1 VVVGTVTRPVRL
13 DEHGYRATLAI
24 ERVLAGDV
32 GDEPKVAI
40 GWEEFDVERG
50 SRFDDGERVLL
61 ALEPVPGQTLWV
73 RRFPHRKGFVIGARF
88 GAYLR
93 APDPATTNLLGAY
106 LRLDPPSRRSQPG
119 VTDLALLVAGGH
131 PVLAEA
137 AVARLRTIPGLA
149 GKLAGG
155 SGRALAQAL
164 SDPGRPSDVRE
175 ALLGL
180 AGERRLEALRPVIA
194 PLAIPSDPLEAPA
207 LTALALLDDGI
218 PAEEV
223 AELLG
228 RQQEAVRLVAVVHG
242 ADAISDAR
250 LATLLRNDPAAE
262 VRAAAV
268 ANLLRRSRFDALDEA
283 TPALFDPEGAV
294 RSEAALQ
301 IAALGPE
308 VVPTLAALVPGR
320 TAEDLTGVLAA
331 LRWAGDDGVSVLQ
344 DIIDNHPD
352 KKVRNLALVTLGRAP
367 KH

>member
-1 VVVGTVTRPVRL
+1 VVVGTVTQPIRL

-32 GDEPKVAI
+32 ADETKVAI
-40 GWEEFDVERG
+40 GWEEFAVERG
-50 SRFDDGERVLL
+50 SRFADGERVLL

-106 LRLDPPSRRSQPG
+106 LRLDPSSRQAEPG

-131 PVLAEA
+131 PILAEA
-137 AVARLRTIPGLA
+137 AVTRLRTIPGLA
-149 GKLAGG
+149 GKLAAGG
-155 SGRALAQAL
+155 RQALAQAL
-164 SDPGRPSDVRE
+164 ADPDRPPELRE

-180 AGERRLEALRPVIA
+180 AGERRLEALRPLIA
-194 PLAIPSDPLEAPA
+194 PLAAPGAPLEAPA

-218 PAEEV
+218 PADEV

-228 RQQEAVRLVAVVHG
+228 REQEAVRLVAVVHG

-250 LATLLRNDPAAE
+250 FAALLRNDPAAE

-268 ANLLRRSRFDALDEA
+268 ANLLRRSRLDALDEA
-283 TPALFDPEGAV
+283 TPALFDPDGAV
-294 RSEAALQ
+294 RGEAALQ

-320 TAEDLTGVLAA
+320 SAEDLTGVLTA
-331 LRWAGDDGVSVLQ
+331 LRWAGDDGVRVLQ
-344 DIIDNHPD
+344 DIIDDHPD
-352 KKVRNLALVTLGRAP
+352 KGVRNLARLTLGRAP
-367 KH
+367 QH

>member
-1 VVVGTVTRPVRL
+1 V
-13 DEHGYRATLAI
+13 
-24 ERVLAGDV
+24 
-32 GDEPKVAI
+32 
-40 GWEEFDVERG
+40 
-50 SRFDDGERVLL
+50 
-61 ALEPVPGQTLWV
+61 
-73 RRFPHRKGFVIGARF
+73 
-88 GAYLR
+88 
-93 APDPATTNLLGAY
+93 
-106 LRLDPPSRRSQPG
+106 
-119 VTDLALLVAGGH
+119 
-131 PVLAEA
+131 
-137 AVARLRTIPGLA
+137 
-149 GKLAGG
+149 
-155 SGRALAQAL
+155 LAQAL
-164 SDPGRPSDVRE
+164 ADPGRPAEVRE

-308 VVPTLAALVPGR
+308 VVPTLAALVQRAAGHHRQPPGQEGPQPGPR
-320 TAEDLTGVLAA
+320 HPRPRPEALAGYRRAKPACPHGEAAPRLRLAGYRRAKPSRATGTASDPAA
-331 LRWAGDDGVSVLQ
+331 KSSADPTTRGRGRGKSRSEIKRRPPSTSARQ
-344 DIIDNHPD
+344 PD
-352 KKVRNLALVTLGRAP
+352 PPG
-367 KH
+367 

>member
-13 DEHGYRATLAI
+13 DEHGYRATIAI

-50 SRFDDGERVLL
+50 SRFGDGERVLL
-61 ALEPVPGQTLWV
+61 ALDPVPGQTLWV

-106 LRLDPPSRRSQPG
+106 LRLDPRSRQAQPG

-155 SGRALAQAL
+155 GRQALAQAL
-164 SDPGRPSDVRE
+164 SDPERPPEVRE

-194 PLAIPSDPLEAPA
+194 PLAGPGDPLEPPA

-228 RQQEAVRLVAVVHG
+228 RQQGAVRLVAVVYG

-250 LATLLRNDPAAE
+250 LATLLRNDPATE

-268 ANLLRRSRFDALDEA
+268 ANLLRRSRLGALDQA
-283 TPALFDPEGAV
+283 TPALFDREGAV
-294 RSEAALQ
+294 RGEAALQ

-320 TAEDLTGVLAA
+320 TAEDLTGVLTA

-344 DIIDNHPD
+344 DIIDDHPD
-352 KKVRNLALVTLGRAP
+352 KRVRNLALLTLGRAAR
-367 KH
+367 H